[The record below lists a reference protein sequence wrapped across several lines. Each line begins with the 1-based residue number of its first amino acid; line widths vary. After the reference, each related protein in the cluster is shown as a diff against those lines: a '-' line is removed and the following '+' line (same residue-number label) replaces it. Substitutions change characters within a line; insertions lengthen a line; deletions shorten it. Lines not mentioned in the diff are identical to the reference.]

1 MLNTKRAGRT
11 EPEPLEPLDPGNGT
25 YPIDGGDG
33 DFLDE
38 IEGFEIHHAICPDC
52 GQSIALVADEEY
64 LPQHAL
70 CLTPWNPFG
79 LTVCAGTGRPASDA
93 LPTVGM
99 IQPVEVPE
107 LESVVLSTLP
117 QGLDWRTQPFS
128 HVGGPGS
135 RPVRVVSPVLPR
147 PQAQTRQQHAQ
158 AA

>member
-1 MLNTKRAGRT
+1 MLNTKRAGRI
-11 EPEPLEPLDPGNGT
+11 EPEPLESVE
-25 YPIDGGDG
+25 GDYADDDDYLG
-33 DFLDE
+33 YA
-38 IEGFEIHHAICPDC
+38 EGFEIHHATCPDC
-52 GQSIALVADEEY
+52 GQSIALVAGEEY

-93 LPTVGM
+93 LPTLGFGTDEA
-99 IQPVEVPE
+99 QE
-107 LESVVLSTLP
+107 LEPVVHLALP

-135 RPVRVVSPVLPR
+135 RPVRTPAPAVLPQMR
-147 PQAQTRQQHAQ
+147 QHAQ

>member
-11 EPEPLEPLDPGNGT
+11 EPDPLEPFDSGDAEDSEYLD
-25 YPIDGGDG
+25 DA
-33 DFLDE
+33 
-38 IEGFEIHHAICPDC
+38 EGFEIHHAICPDC
-52 GQSIALVADEEY
+52 DQAIALVADEEF

-79 LTVCAGTGRPASDA
+79 LTVCAGTGRPATDA
-93 LPTVGM
+93 LPTVGG
-99 IQPVEVPE
+99 IQPVEAQE
-107 LESVVLSTLP
+107 LESVALSALP

-135 RPVRVVSPVLPR
+135 RPVRVVSPVLP
-147 PQAQTRQQHAQ
+147 QAKQQTRQQHAQ

>member
-1 MLNTKRAGRT
+1 MPNTKRAGRT
-11 EPEPLEPLDPGNGT
+11 EPEPLELLDSGDDDYPGDPE
-25 YPIDGGDG
+25 YLDDG
-33 DFLDE
+33 
-38 IEGFEIHHAICPDC
+38 EGFEIHHAICPDC

-79 LTVCAGTGRPASDA
+79 LTVCAGTGRPATDA
-93 LPTVGM
+93 LATVGM
-99 IQPVEVPE
+99 IQPAEAQE
-107 LESVVLSTLP
+107 LEPVVHLSLP

-135 RPVRVVSPVLPR
+135 RPVRTVSPVP
-147 PQAQTRQQHAQ
+147 PQTRQQQQHAQ

>member
-11 EPEPLEPLDPGNGT
+11 EPEPVEFNGT
-25 YPIDGGDG
+25 EYADDGEYLEDA
-33 DFLDE
+33 D
-38 IEGFEIHHAICPDC
+38 GFEIHHAICPDC

-64 LPQHAL
+64 LPEHAL

-79 LTVCAGTGRPASDA
+79 LTVCAGTGRPASEA
-93 LPTVGM
+93 LATVGTG
-99 IQPVEVPE
+99 QGEPQE
-107 LESVVLSTLP
+107 LEVVLLDLP

-135 RPVRVVSPVLPR
+135 RPVRMPAPTLLPQMR
-147 PQAQTRQQHAQ
+147 QHAQ

>member
-1 MLNTKRAGRT
+1 MQNTKRSGCT
-11 EPEPLEPLDPGNGT
+11 EPEPLEPLGSGDDA
-25 YPIDGGDG
+25 YPEDGEY
-33 DFLDE
+33 LDDADA
-38 IEGFEIHHAICPDC
+38 FEIHHATCPDC

-79 LTVCAGTGRPASDA
+79 LTVCAGTGRPATDA
-93 LPTVGM
+93 LPTVGALQ
-99 IQPVEVPE
+99 QPEAQD
-107 LESVVLSTLP
+107 LEAVLRQALP

-135 RPVRVVSPVLPR
+135 RPIRVVRPVLPQ
-147 PQAQTRQQHAQ
+147 PQAQTRREHAQ

>member
-1 MLNTKRAGRT
+1 MLNTKRAGRS
-11 EPEPLEPLDPGNGT
+11 EPEPLEPLDSGDDA
-25 YPIDGGDG
+25 YPEDGEY
-33 DFLDE
+33 LDDA
-38 IEGFEIHHAICPDC
+38 EGFGIHHAICPDC

-79 LTVCAGTGRPASDA
+79 LTVCAGTGRPATDA
-93 LPTVGM
+93 LPPVGALPSAEA
-99 IQPVEVPE
+99 QE
-107 LESVVLSTLP
+107 LELDPFTLPALP

-135 RPVRVVSPVLPR
+135 RPIRVVRPVLPQ

>member
-11 EPEPLEPLDPGNGT
+11 EPEPLEPLDSGDDA
-25 YPIDGGDG
+25 YPEDGEY
-33 DFLDE
+33 LDDA
-38 IEGFEIHHAICPDC
+38 EGFEIHHAICPDC

-79 LTVCAGTGRPASDA
+79 LTVCAGTGRPATDA
-93 LPTVGM
+93 LPSVGALPSAEA
-99 IQPVEVPE
+99 QE
-107 LESVVLSTLP
+107 LELDSFTLPALP

-135 RPVRVVSPVLPR
+135 RPIRVVRPVLPQ

>member
-11 EPEPLEPLDPGNGT
+11 EPEPLELLDTEEGPDVE
-25 YPIDGGDG
+25 YLDDG
-33 DFLDE
+33 
-38 IEGFEIHHAICPDC
+38 EGFEIHHAVCPDC
-52 GQSIALVADEEY
+52 GQSIALVADEEF

-79 LTVCAGTGRPASDA
+79 LTVCAGTGRPTTDA
-93 LPTVGM
+93 LPTVGL
-99 IQPVEVPE
+99 IQPGEAQE
-107 LESVVLSTLP
+107 LEPVVHLSLP

-135 RPVRVVSPVLPR
+135 RPVRMMSPVLP
-147 PQAQTRQQHAQ
+147 QQQTRQQHAQ

>member
-11 EPEPLEPLDPGNGT
+11 EPEPPEFVDAEDDEYLEDV
-25 YPIDGGDG
+25 
-33 DFLDE
+33 
-38 IEGFEIHHAICPDC
+38 EGFEIHHAICPDC

-64 LPQHAL
+64 LPEHAL

-79 LTVCAGTGRPASDA
+79 LTVCAGTGRPASEA
-93 LPTVGM
+93 LPTVGTGLGEP
-99 IQPVEVPE
+99 QE
-107 LESVVLSTLP
+107 LEVVLLDLP

-135 RPVRVVSPVLPR
+135 RPVRMPAPALLPQMR
-147 PQAQTRQQHAQ
+147 QHAQ

>member
-11 EPEPLEPLDPGNGT
+11 EPEPLDLADTEEGA
-25 YPIDGGDG
+25 YPDYAEYLEDG
-33 DFLDE
+33 
-38 IEGFEIHHAICPDC
+38 EGFEIHHAICPDC
-52 GQSIALVADEEY
+52 GQSIALVADEEF

-93 LPTVGM
+93 LSTVGAF
-99 IQPVEVPE
+99 PSPE
-107 LESVVLSTLP
+107 AQEFESVVVLDLP

-135 RPVRVVSPVLPR
+135 RPVPLMR
-147 PQAQTRQQHAQ
+147 PAAPQTQTQHAQ

>member
-1 MLNTKRAGRT
+1 MLNTKRAGRI
-11 EPEPLEPLDPGNGT
+11 EPEPLELLDSEDGE
-25 YPIDGGDG
+25 YPDDLE
-33 DFLDE
+33 DA
-38 IEGFEIHHAICPDC
+38 EGFEIHHAVCPDC
-52 GQSIALVADEEY
+52 GQAIALVADEEF

-79 LTVCAGTGRPASDA
+79 LTVCAGTGRPATDA

-99 IQPVEVPE
+99 IQPVEAPE
-107 LESVVLSTLP
+107 LDAVVLLDLP

-135 RPVRVVSPVLPR
+135 RPVRVVSPVVPK
-147 PQAQTRQQHAQ
+147 TRRQHAQ

>member
-11 EPEPLEPLDPGNGT
+11 EPEPLEPLESEDDD
-25 YPIDGGDG
+25 Y
-33 DFLDE
+33 LDTLE
-38 IEGFEIHHAICPDC
+38 DAEGFEIHHAICPDC
-52 GQSIALVADEEY
+52 GQAIALVADEEY

-93 LPTVGM
+93 LPTVGVL
-99 IQPVEVPE
+99 PPE
-107 LESVVLSTLP
+107 EEAAEPDPVVLLALP

-135 RPVRVVSPVLPR
+135 RPVRVMSPVLLP
-147 PQAQTRQQHAQ
+147 QTRQQHAQ

>member
-11 EPEPLEPLDPGNGT
+11 EPEPLELLDADDDE
-25 YPIDGGDG
+25 Y
-33 DFLDE
+33 LDTLE
-38 IEGFEIHHAICPDC
+38 DAEGFEIHHAVCPDC
-52 GQSIALVADEEY
+52 GQAIALVADEEY

-79 LTVCAGTGRPASDA
+79 LTVCAGTGRPAADA
-93 LPTVGM
+93 LPTVGAF
-99 IQPVEVPE
+99 PAEVAAPE
-107 LESVVLSTLP
+107 LDAVVLLTLP

-135 RPVRVVSPVLPR
+135 RPVRVMSPVLP
-147 PQAQTRQQHAQ
+147 QTRQQHAQ

>member
-11 EPEPLEPLDPGNGT
+11 EPEPLEPVADYADDGEYLEPG
-25 YPIDGGDG
+25 DAE
-33 DFLDE
+33 DFE
-38 IEGFEIHHAICPDC
+38 VRHAVCPDC
-52 GQSIALVADEEY
+52 GQSIALVADEEH

-79 LTVCAGTGRPASDA
+79 LTVCAGTGRPVSDA
-93 LPTVGM
+93 LPTLGALL
-99 IQPVEVPE
+99 PE
-107 LESVVLSTLP
+107 QQEPAAIVHLALP

-135 RPVRVVSPVLPR
+135 RPVRPEAAALPSR
-147 PQAQTRQQHAQ
+147 SQHAQ

>member
-11 EPEPLEPLDPGNGT
+11 EPEPLEIVESGYADDDDYLE
-25 YPIDGGDG
+25 YA
-33 DFLDE
+33 
-38 IEGFEIHHAICPDC
+38 EGFEIHHATCPDC
-52 GQSIALVADEEY
+52 GQSIALVADEEF
-64 LPQHAL
+64 LPEHAL

-93 LPTVGM
+93 LPTLGFGDGDGGAA
-99 IQPVEVPE
+99 E
-107 LESVVLSTLP
+107 LEPVVHLALP

-135 RPVRVVSPVLPR
+135 RPVRMPAPAVM
-147 PQAQTRQQHAQ
+147 PQMRQHAQ

>member
-1 MLNTKRAGRT
+1 MLNTKRTGRS
-11 EPEPLEPLDPGNGT
+11 EPEPLASLDSGDDA
-25 YPIDGGDG
+25 YPEDGEYPD
-33 DFLDE
+33 DV
-38 IEGFEIHHAICPDC
+38 EGFEIYHAVCPDC

-79 LTVCAGTGRPASDA
+79 LTVCAGTGRPAADA
-93 LPTVGM
+93 LPSVGAP
-99 IQPVEVPE
+99 QTAEAQEPAPFA
-107 LESVVLSTLP
+107 LPALP

-135 RPVRVVSPVLPR
+135 RPIRVVRPVLPQ

>member
-11 EPEPLEPLDPGNGT
+11 EPEPLEPLEPGEDA
-25 YPIDGGDG
+25 YADDGEY
-33 DFLDE
+33 LDDN
-38 IEGFEIHHAICPDC
+38 EGFEIHHAVCPDC
-52 GQSIALVADEEY
+52 GQSIALVADEEF

-79 LTVCAGTGRPASDA
+79 LTVCAGTGRPVGDA

-99 IQPVEVPE
+99 IQPAEAQE
-107 LESVVLSTLP
+107 LEPVVLLSLP

-135 RPVRVVSPVLPR
+135 RPVRMMSPLLP
-147 PQAQTRQQHAQ
+147 QTRLQHVQ

>member
-11 EPEPLEPLDPGNGT
+11 EPEPLERLDSEEGP
-25 YPIDGGDG
+25 YSEYAEYLEDG
-33 DFLDE
+33 
-38 IEGFEIHHAICPDC
+38 EGFEIHHAVCPDC
-52 GQSIALVADEEY
+52 GQSIALVADEEF

-93 LPTVGM
+93 LPTVGAFPAADA
-99 IQPVEVPE
+99 QE
-107 LESVVLSTLP
+107 LEPVVLLDLP

-135 RPVRVVSPVLPR
+135 RPVRAAGPGLP
-147 PQAQTRQQHAQ
+147 QTQQEHAQ

>member
-11 EPEPLEPLDPGNGT
+11 QPEPVDPNGT
-25 YPIDGGDG
+25 GYADDGEYLEDA
-33 DFLDE
+33 D
-38 IEGFEIHHAICPDC
+38 GFEIHHAICPDC

-64 LPQHAL
+64 LPEHAL

-79 LTVCAGTGRPASDA
+79 LTVCAGTGRPASEA

-99 IQPVEVPE
+99 G
-107 LESVVLSTLP
+107 LEEPPGLEVVLLDLP

-135 RPVRVVSPVLPR
+135 RPVRMPAPTLLPQMR
-147 PQAQTRQQHAQ
+147 QHAQ

>member
-1 MLNTKRAGRT
+1 MLNTTRAGRT
-11 EPEPLEPLDPGNGT
+11 EPEPLELLDSE
-25 YPIDGGDG
+25 DG
-33 DFLDE
+33 DHLEYLDDS
-38 IEGFEIHHAICPDC
+38 EGFEIHHAVCPDC

-70 CLTPWNPFG
+70 CLSPWNPFG

-99 IQPVEVPE
+99 IQPVEAQE
-107 LESVVLSTLP
+107 LEPVVLLSLP

-135 RPVRVVSPVLPR
+135 RPVRVVSPVP
-147 PQAQTRQQHAQ
+147 PQTRHQHAQ

>member
-11 EPEPLEPLDPGNGT
+11 EPEPLEPADAEEGA
-25 YPIDGGDG
+25 YPEYAEYLEDG
-33 DFLDE
+33 
-38 IEGFEIHHAICPDC
+38 EGFEIHHAICPDC

-79 LTVCAGTGRPASDA
+79 LTVCVGTGRPAGDA
-93 LPTVGM
+93 LSSVGAF
-99 IQPVEVPE
+99 PSPE
-107 LESVVLSTLP
+107 AQELDAVVLLDLP

-135 RPVRVVSPVLPR
+135 RPVRLVRPAL
-147 PQAQTRQQHAQ
+147 PQAQAQTQQQHAQ